1 MINDL
6 WIYFSDQIISNPWFY
21 LAAVPAVLI
30 TGMSKGGFG
39 GIALIAVPLMALVI
53 SPVQAAGI
61 MLPILLV
68 MDAQSV
74 WEHRGNY
81 DKRNLMILLPGALL
95 GILIGGLT
103 AQFINDDLIRLIVG
117 TIAIVFTIH
126 FFLKGQ
132 FSKAVSNPNAPLG
145 VILGA
150 SSGFT
155 SFLAHAGA
163 PTFQLYM
170 LPQKLDRR
178 LYQGT
183 AVIFFAVVN
192 FVKLVPYFFLGMLAA
207 GNLMTS
213 LVLIPL
219 AVVGVKLGVWAN
231 HRVSNDLF
239 YRIIYSAIFLVGL
252 MLYWQVLGPK

>member
-1 MINDL
+1 MITDL
-6 WIYFSDQIISNPWFY
+6 WFY

-39 GIALIAVPLMALVI
+39 GIALLAVPLLALVI
-53 SPVQAAGI
+53 SPIQAAGI
-61 MLPILLV
+61 MLPILLA

-74 WEHRGNY
+74 WEFRGTY
-81 DKRNLMILLPGALL
+81 DKRNLKILLPGAML
-95 GILIGGLT
+95 GILVGSLS
-103 AQFINDDLIRLIVG
+103 AQFINDDMIRLFVG
-117 TIAIVFTIH
+117 TIAIVFTVH
-126 FFLKGQ
+126 FFFKGR
-132 FSKAVSNPNAPLG
+132 FASAVKKPSAVLG
-145 VILGA
+145 VVLGA

-178 LYQGT
+178 IYAGT

-192 FVKLVPYFFLGMLAA
+192 FIKLIPYSILGMLAP
-207 GNLMTS
+207 GNLLTS
-213 LVLIPL
+213 LILIPL

-231 HRVSNDLF
+231 KKLSNDIF
-239 YRIIYSAIFLVGL
+239 YRIIYTAIFLVGL
-252 MLYWQVLGPK
+252 MLFWQVLGPG

>member
-1 MINDL
+1 MI
-6 WIYFSDQIISNPWFY
+6 SDPWFY
-21 LAAVPAVLI
+21 LVAIPAVLI

-39 GIALIAVPLMALVI
+39 GVALIAVPLMALVI
-53 SPVQAAGI
+53 SPVHAAGI
-61 MLPILLV
+61 MLPILLI
-68 MDAQSV
+68 MDVQSV

-81 DKRNLMILLPGALL
+81 DKRNLMILLPGAMI

-103 AQFINDDLIRLIVG
+103 AQYINDDLIRLIVG

-132 FSKAVSNPNAPLG
+132 FAKAVSNPSAPLG
-145 VILGA
+145 VLLGA

-163 PTFQLYM
+163 PTFQLYT
-170 LPQKLDRR
+170 LPQKMDRR

-183 AVIFFAVVN
+183 AVIFFAAMN
-192 FVKLVPYFFLGMLAA
+192 FVKLIPYFLLGMLAVT
-207 GNLMTS
+207 NLMTS

-219 AVVGVKLGVWAN
+219 AVVGVKVGVWAN
-231 HRVSNDLF
+231 HKVSNDFF

-252 MLYWQVLGPK
+252 MLFWQVLGPK

>member
-1 MINDL
+1 MI
-6 WIYFSDQIISNPWFY
+6 ITEFWFY
-21 LAAVPAVLI
+21 VVAIPAVLI

-39 GIALIAVPLMALVI
+39 GIALIAVPLLALVI

-68 MDAQSV
+68 MDAQSA

-81 DKRNLMILLPGALL
+81 DKRNLMILLPGAMI

-126 FFLKGQ
+126 FFFKGK
-132 FSKAVSNPNAPLG
+132 SSVAVKNPSAPVG
-145 VILGA
+145 VVLGA

-183 AVIFFAVVN
+183 AVIFFAVMN
-192 FVKLVPYFFLGMLAA
+192 FVKLIPYAMLGMLAPA
-207 GNLMTS
+207 NLMTS
-213 LVLIPL
+213 LILIPL
-219 AVVGVKLGVWAN
+219 AIVGVKLGVWAN
-231 HRVSNDLF
+231 KNVSNELF

-252 MLYWQVLGPK
+252 MLFWQALGPS